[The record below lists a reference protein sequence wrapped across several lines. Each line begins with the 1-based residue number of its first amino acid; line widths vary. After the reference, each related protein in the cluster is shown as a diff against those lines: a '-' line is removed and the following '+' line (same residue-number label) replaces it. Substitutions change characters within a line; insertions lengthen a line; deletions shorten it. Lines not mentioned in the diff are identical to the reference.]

1 MLRRLLL
8 VAAAVAVIGQSA
20 WDGGRHVAHAW
31 SQSPERMAT
40 PDIEVLVKQAVEDRF
55 AAKDVPDGNLLGK
68 ATRIAIREE
77 MPEAGLK
84 LGRAAVPQRD
94 GYSFVLISGA
104 AAQAE
109 ADRSGRPV
117 YFITVDQPSIS
128 GDTATVSLGVDVVS
142 PREPK
147 TINMCCC
154 TGQGQFRRAG
164 GRWAFVKWAQMI
176 CS

>member
-8 VAAAVAVIGQSA
+8 VAAAVTVVGQPA
-20 WDGGRHVAHAW
+20 WGGGHVAHARP
-31 SQSPERMAT
+31 QSPERMASAEI
-40 PDIEVLVKQAVEDRF
+40 DALVKQAVEDRF
-55 AAKDVPDGNLLGK
+55 TARDLPDGNLLGK

-84 LGRAAVPQRD
+84 LSRAALPQRD
-94 GYSFVLISGA
+94 GFSFVLISGA

-117 YFITVDQPSIS
+117 YFIAVDQPSIT
-128 GDTATVSLGVDVVS
+128 GDTATISLGVDVVS

-147 TINMCCC
+147 TISMCCC
-154 TGQGQFRRAG
+154 TGHGQFRRTG

>member
-8 VAAAVAVIGQSA
+8 VAAAVAIVGQSA
-20 WDGGRHVAHAW
+20 WGGDGNGFQAQPR
-31 SQSPERMAT
+31 STERMAT
-40 PDIEVLVKQAVEDRF
+40 PDIDALVKQAVEDRF
-55 AAKDVPDGNLLGK
+55 AAKDLPDGNLLGK

-77 MPEAGLK
+77 MPEAGLT
-84 LGRAAVPQRD
+84 LSRAALPQRD

-109 ADRSGRPV
+109 ADRTGRPV

-128 GDTATVSLGVDVVS
+128 GDTATLSLGVDVVS

-154 TGQGQFRRAG
+154 TGQGQFRRTG
-164 GRWAFVKWAQMI
+164 GRWTFVKWAQMI

>member
-1 MLRRLLL
+1 
-8 VAAAVAVIGQSA
+8 
-20 WDGGRHVAHAW
+20 
-31 SQSPERMAT
+31 
-40 PDIEVLVKQAVEDRF
+40 
-55 AAKDVPDGNLLGK
+55 
-68 ATRIAIREE
+68 

-84 LGRAAVPQRD
+84 LSRAALPQRD
-94 GYSFVLISGA
+94 GYSFVLLSAA

-117 YFITVDQPSIS
+117 YFITVDQPSITD
-128 GDTATVSLGVDVVS
+128 DTATISLGVDVVS

-154 TGQGQFRRAG
+154 TGQGQFRRTG

-176 CS
+176 IARDAVRARTPERIDRSQPRTEQRRAVRSPR

>member
-1 MLRRLLL
+1 MVRPVIAGMMVLALL
-8 VAAAVAVIGQSA
+8 AQAQA
-20 WDGGRHVAHAW
+20 
-31 SQSPERMAT
+31 ERIAT
-40 PDIEVLVKQAVEDRF
+40 PDIETLVKQAVEDRF
-55 AAKDVPDGNLLGK
+55 AAKDLPDGNLLGK
-68 ATRIAIREE
+68 ATRIGIREE

-84 LGRAAVPQRD
+84 LSRAALPQRD
-94 GYSFVLISGA
+94 GFSFVLISGA

-117 YFITVDQPSIS
+117 YFITVDQPSIT

-147 TINMCCC
+147 TISMCCC
-154 TGQGQFRRAG
+154 TGQGQFRRTG
-164 GRWAFVKWAQMI
+164 GRWAFVKWARMI

>member
-8 VAAAVAVIGQSA
+8 VAAAMAVVGQSA
-20 WDGGRHVAHAW
+20 WGGDRPVTHAG

-40 PDIEVLVKQAVEDRF
+40 PDIDVLVKQAVEDRF
-55 AAKDVPDGNLLGK
+55 GAKDLPDGSLLGK

-84 LGRAAVPQRD
+84 LSRAALPQRD
-94 GYSFVLISGA
+94 GYSFVLLSAA

-117 YFITVDQPSIS
+117 YFITVDQPSITD
-128 GDTATVSLGVDVVS
+128 DTATISLGVDLVS

-154 TGQGQFRRAG
+154 TGQGQFRRTD